1 LQSLKK
7 IRVVVSLLFFFLL
20 SFLFVD
26 LWNVVPVPV
35 SNVLVSIQ
43 LVPSI
48 TKTLT
53 LLTATSFGLLF
64 VVLLTLLFGRV
75 YCSSICP
82 LGTLQDLV
90 IRVAG
95 RNRKH
100 RWFRYSGAP
109 VALHY
114 AILAVVAIAFLGG
127 STLLLNLVEPFSNH
141 GRIFSTLVSPIVVLL
156 NNAVAWLLGQFG
168 TYSLPTLAIRSV
180 VIGVTFLPLA
190 FLAVVVY
197 LSYNYGRLFCN
208 SLCPAGAL
216 LAILSR
222 VSLFKIVIDEE
233 TCTECKLCEKVC
245 KARCIQAD
253 TKRLDFDACVSCF
266 NCIDVCPSVGLKY
279 EALWKN
285 KISPK
290 PAEVDTGRRT
300 FMNAAVTSL
309 LAAVVPGSTSQDTTA
324 ASALSFDESRRHP
337 IAPPGA
343 ISIEHFSS
351 LCTACHLC
359 VTVCPTQVLY
369 PSLLEYGVA
378 GILQPKM
385 NYAASYCN
393 YDCILCTEICPSGA
407 ILPVTAAAKK
417 EIQIGKSV
425 FVKEDCVVVSK
436 KKACAACAEH
446 CPTKAVRMVPYEG
459 NLMIPE
465 LNNEICVGC
474 GACEY
479 PCPTEPRRAIYV
491 VANSV
496 HQKAKRPKVER
507 LEEAVDK
514 SKEFPF

>member
-1 LQSLKK
+1 MQSLKK

-20 SFLFVD
+20 SFLFID
-26 LWNVVPVPV
+26 LWNVVPVPL

-43 LVPSI
+43 LVPSL

-64 VVLLTLLFGRV
+64 VILLTLLFGRV

-82 LGTLQDLV
+82 LGTLQDFV
-90 IRVAG
+90 IRLAR
-95 RNRKH
+95 RNRKR
-100 RWFRYSGAP
+100 RWFRFSEAP
-109 VALHY
+109 FALHY
-114 AILAVVAIAFLGG
+114 ILLAVITIAFLWGNA
-127 STLLLNLVEPFSNH
+127 LLLNLVEPLSNH
-141 GRIFSTLVSPIVVLL
+141 GRIFSTLVSPIVALL
-156 NNAVAWLLGQFG
+156 NNALAWLLGHFEM
-168 TYSLPTLAIRSV
+168 YAVPTLAIRSV
-180 VIGVTFLPLA
+180 SIGVILLPLI

-216 LAILSR
+216 LGILSR
-222 VSLFKIVIDEE
+222 VSLFKIVIDED

-253 TKRLDFDACVSCF
+253 TMRLDFSACVSCF

-279 EALWKN
+279 QALWK
-285 KISPK
+285 KKVSPK
-290 PAEVDTGRRT
+290 PVEVDAGRRT
-300 FMNAAVTSL
+300 FLNAAVTSL
-309 LAAVVPGSTSQDTTA
+309 LAAVVPDSTRQDTTGA
-324 ASALSFDESRRHP
+324 PAMSFDESRTHP

-343 ISIEHFSS
+343 LSVEHFSN

-369 PSLLEYGVA
+369 PSLLEYGIG

-407 ILPVTAAAKK
+407 ILPVNAAEKK
-417 EIQIGKSV
+417 QIQIGKSV
-425 FVKEDCVVVSK
+425 FVKEDCVVVAK

-465 LNNEICVGC
+465 LNNDICVGC

-479 PCPTEPRRAIYV
+479 PCPTVPRRAIYV
-491 VANSV
+491 VANPV
-496 HQKAKRPKVER
+496 HLKAQKPKVEK
-507 LEEAVDK
+507 LEEPVGK
-514 SKEFPF
+514 IQEFPF